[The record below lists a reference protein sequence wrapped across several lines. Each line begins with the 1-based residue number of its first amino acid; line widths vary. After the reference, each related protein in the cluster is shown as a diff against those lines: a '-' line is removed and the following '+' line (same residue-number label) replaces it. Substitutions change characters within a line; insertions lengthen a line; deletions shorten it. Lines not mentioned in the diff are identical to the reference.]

1 VKSLTGIFENVG
13 LLIDAVGVVAIAL
26 ATLFASTRFLVSL
39 IRSEDAYQRFR
50 QDLGRGILLGLEFLV
65 AGDIIR
71 TVAVEP
77 TLESVTVLAMVVL
90 IRSFLSIALEVEL
103 LGVFPWR
110 RAATLSGKPADH
122 SISG

>member
-1 VKSLTGIFENVG
+1 MG
-13 LLIDAVGVVAIAL
+13 LIIDAAGVAAISL
-26 ATLFASTRFLVSL
+26 ATLFASVRFLGSL
-39 IRSEDAYQRFR
+39 VRKEDAYQRFR

-77 TLESVTVLAMVVL
+77 TLESVTVLGIVVL

-103 LGVFPWR
+103 LGAFPWR
-110 RAATLSGKPADH
+110 RAAALAGKPADH
-122 SISG
+122 SFSG